1 MSFVKKPNKNAGA
14 SNYGYIAETSNL
26 AIMEVAFANTK
37 EHSIFGNRYS
47 CLMIFKDPIHR
58 IRLWET
64 LAR

>member
-1 MSFVKKPNKNAGA
+1 MESKILTSLSACVF
-14 SNYGYIAETSNL
+14 IAETSNL
-26 AIMEVAFANTK
+26 AIMEVAFANAK
-37 EHSIFGNRYS
+37 EHTIFGNRYS